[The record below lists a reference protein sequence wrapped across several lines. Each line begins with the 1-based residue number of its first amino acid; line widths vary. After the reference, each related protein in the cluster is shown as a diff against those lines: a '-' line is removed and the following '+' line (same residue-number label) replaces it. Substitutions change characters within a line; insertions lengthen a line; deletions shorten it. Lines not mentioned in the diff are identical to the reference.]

1 VVATPLYSK
10 GLISHLVVWVA
21 TLLWQKV
28 SAVDSTG
35 VVATADWLIT
45 KRGDLSPRA
54 YARVRLPSVPLQ
66 QSLTTEWPRTDQ
78 TRCILSDSIRCRCLS
93 SLACCRFEM
102 MRKMAM
108 MMMMI
113 LMLAPI
119 AQLTITPMSTSLLF
133 VSSKHTMM
141 IVLLYINIYSSN
153 DNSEKN

>member
-1 VVATPLYSK
+1 
-10 GLISHLVVWVA
+10 
-21 TLLWQKV
+21 
-28 SAVDSTG
+28 
-35 VVATADWLIT
+35 
-45 KRGDLSPRA
+45 
-54 YARVRLPSVPLQ
+54 
-66 QSLTTEWPRTDQ
+66 
-78 TRCILSDSIRCRCLS
+78 
-93 SLACCRFEM
+93 
-102 MRKMAM
+102 M

>member
-1 VVATPLYSK
+1 
-10 GLISHLVVWVA
+10 
-21 TLLWQKV
+21 
-28 SAVDSTG
+28 
-35 VVATADWLIT
+35 
-45 KRGDLSPRA
+45 
-54 YARVRLPSVPLQ
+54 
-66 QSLTTEWPRTDQ
+66 
-78 TRCILSDSIRCRCLS
+78 
-93 SLACCRFEM
+93 M